1 MEVQGMKQ
9 FGDVYP
15 EQCNGQLTMFDR
27 VLFKGHLSGLY
38 PFQRLEP
45 ILYKQGILLKE
56 YKEFALR
63 SSQQLREHVKEMAH
77 REGRPVQYLSSG
89 FGKSGES
96 KEAMASAI
104 AQRDQ
109 ISEGLVVVF
118 STLELNQAMTVR
130 ANPETGHLHL
140 VSEKRKQVHLY
151 LYYLDSE
158 FGMMF
163 VRIQSWWPFTIQ
175 IYINGHEWLARQ
187 MDQAGISYVRADNC
201 FWQIADLQRAQALC
215 DKFAHRQWERVW
227 QAFADRVNPLLATV
241 KAWTGKGY
249 YWSIDQAEIATD
261 VMFPD
266 QETLDALLPEL
277 FQEALLIFS
286 AEDVMRFLGR
296 KLNGNF
302 QGRVE
307 TRLNKRQPGWRV
319 KHWTKNNSIKMY
331 NKVCVLRIETTI
343 NNSDEFKIPAPE
355 GDSSRWKRMP
365 KGVSYFWH
373 FYQTG
378 REANQRYL
386 DALRSIPCQGKTA
399 VEALDSLCQ
408 SQEHQ
413 GHPVAKFQPVDAS
426 TCQLFAAV
434 LRGEHLLS
442 GFRNHHIRQ
451 ALYETPAGDEP
462 TEHRRRAR
470 VSRLLAKLVGHG
482 LVQRVERS
490 HLYRVTEH
498 GYRAMGAALRYRHI
512 DYPANFVLA

>member
-1 MEVQGMKQ
+1 MKR

-15 EQCNGQLTMFDR
+15 EQCNGQLAMFDR

-38 PFQRLEP
+38 PFERLEA
-45 ILYKQGILLKE
+45 ILYKQGVLLKE
-56 YKEFALR
+56 YKDFALS
-63 SSQQLREHVKEMAH
+63 SSQQLREHIKEMAQAA
-77 REGRPVQYLSSG
+77 GRPVQYLTTG

-96 KEAMASAI
+96 KEAMALAI
-104 AQRDQ
+104 AERDQ
-109 ISEGLVVVF
+109 ITEGLIVVF
-118 STLELNQAMTVR
+118 SSLELNQALTVR
-130 ANPETGHLHL
+130 TEPGTGHLHL
-140 VSEKRKQVHLY
+140 VSEKRKQLHWY
-151 LYYLDSE
+151 LYYLDNE
-158 FGMMF
+158 FGLMF
-163 VRIQSWWPFTIQ
+163 VCIQSWWPFTIQ
-175 IYINGHEWLARQ
+175 IYINGHEWLAKQ
-187 MDQAGISYVRADNC
+187 MDREGIGYERADNC
-201 FWQIADLQRAQALC
+201 FWMIADLERAQALC

-227 QAFADRVNPLLATV
+227 QAFAARVNPLLEKV

-266 QETLDALLPEL
+266 QETLDALLPAL
-277 FQEALLIFS
+277 FQETLLTLS

-302 QGRVE
+302 QGKIE

-319 KHWTKNNSIKMY
+319 KHWVKSNSIKMY
-331 NKVCVLRIETTI
+331 NKGCVLRVETTI
-343 NNSDEFKIPAPE
+343 NNSGEFKVPASE
-355 GDSSRWKRMP
+355 SNSSRWKRMP

-386 DALRSIPCQGKTA
+386 DALRTLPCQGKA
-399 VEALDSLCQ
+399 AIDALDSLCQ

-413 GHPVAKFQPVDAS
+413 GRPVAKFQPVDAS

-451 ALYETPAGDEP
+451 VLYETPADDEP

-490 HLYRVTEH
+490 HCYRITDH
-498 GYRAMGAALRYRHI
+498 GYRAMGAALHYRQI